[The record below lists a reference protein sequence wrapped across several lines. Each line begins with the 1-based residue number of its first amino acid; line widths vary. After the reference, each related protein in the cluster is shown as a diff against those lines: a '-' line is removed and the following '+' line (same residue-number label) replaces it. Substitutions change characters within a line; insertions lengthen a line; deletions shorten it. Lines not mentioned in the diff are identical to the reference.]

1 MNKFWQYWCLGVVVM
16 LTACAPEIE
25 TLDLNSVPDIPE
37 DMLREQ
43 EQIQKELSA
52 DRKQVLEEIRKQEVL

>member
-1 MNKFWQYWCLGVVVM
+1 M